1 MVSNLR
7 KLLIAHTLMLFCYSS
22 LFASNDIALQIG
34 KLEKRLSTLERE
46 NKKLTER
53 VIELEK
59 VQTNVKASDLTAYLT
74 QNENDKNKFL
84 EVFRRELKSN
94 IDKSRGPWTK
104 PEGWETI
111 RKRMPEF
118 SVREALGKPTRIRPS
133 VKPSIEIVYM
143 YVGDLNSDGV
153 DEEGYVNFKDKRVVS
168 FKSPHAKED

>member
-59 VQTNVKASDLTAYLT
+59 VQTNMKASDLTAYLN

-111 RKRMPEF
+111 RNRMSEF
-118 SVREALGKPTRIRPS
+118 SVRRPLG
-133 VKPSIEIVYM
+133 
-143 YVGDLNSDGV
+143 
-153 DEEGYVNFKDKRVVS
+153 
-168 FKSPHAKED
+168 SPLELDRQLKLYICI

>member
-111 RKRMPEF
+111 RNRMSEF

>member
-104 PEGWETI
+104 PEGWKTI
-111 RKRMPEF
+111 RKRMSEF
-118 SVREALGKPTRIRPS
+118 SVRDTLGKPTRIRPS
-133 VKPSIEIVYM
+133 VKPSIETVYM
-143 YVGDLNSDGV
+143 YTGDLNSDGI

-168 FKSPHAKED
+168 FKSPHAKEE

>member
-1 MVSNLR
+1 MISNLI
-7 KLLIAHTLMLFCYSS
+7 KSLIAHTLMLLCYSS
-22 LFASNDIALQIG
+22 LFASYDIALQVG

-59 VQTNVKASDLTAYLT
+59 TQTNVKASDLPAFLT
-74 QNENDKNKFL
+74 QNEDDKNKFL

-104 PEGWETI
+104 PEGWKTI
-111 RKRMPEF
+111 RNRMSEF